1 MLLEKQIQI
10 LVFKVDDNT
19 FENIGEV
26 NQYDSLIWPDK
37 FNGYASFELW
47 APITEENSEY
57 FKKGNILW
65 CGGDNAAVVEIVK
78 STIDD
83 KGTKTFNVKGRT
95 LEMFF
100 TTRIIWGTYNAS
112 NKYASTAM
120 YEVVN
125 QNCVNPTNVNRKIPY
140 LECAE
145 DAVVEIVKSTID
157 DKGTKTFNVKGRTL
171 EMFFTTRIIW
181 GTYNASNKYASTA
194 MYEVVN
200 QNCVNPTNVNRKI
213 PYLECAEDKRIG
225 DKISIQKTGGEVY
238 TILNTIATSSD
249 IGFNVLFRPKEKKLI
264 FEVVAGVDR
273 TVEQNVVDPVEFS
286 TDLEDILS
294 SSYYTN
300 DQDKKSVA
308 LVMGEGEGTSRKSKI
323 SGDNTT
329 KGFGRRELYVDARD
343 IQSESVNEDGTTT
356 TLTPTEYDAA
366 LVNRGDDKLAECKTT
381 ETFEA
386 QIRVFGDVQYE
397 FGKDYQK
404 GDKVTV
410 RDRQLNVVVSA
421 RITEVEEDFDDEYAL
436 VLTFGYSYPT
446 IMQKVKQ
453 QIS

>member
-19 FENIGEV
+19 FDNIGEV
-26 NQYDSLIWPDK
+26 NQYNSLIWPDK

-47 APITEENSEY
+47 APITDENSEY

-83 KGTKTFNVKGRT
+83 NGTKTFNVKGRT
-95 LEMFF
+95 LEMLL

-120 YEVVN
+120 YEIVK
-125 QNCVNPTNVNRKIPY
+125 QNCINP
-140 LECAE
+140 
-145 DAVVEIVKSTID
+145 
-157 DKGTKTFNVKGRTL
+157 
-171 EMFFTTRIIW
+171 
-181 GTYNASNKYASTA
+181 SNT
-194 MYEVVN
+194 
-200 QNCVNPTNVNRKI
+200 NRKI
-213 PYLECAEDKRIG
+213 PYLECAEDKQLG
-225 DKISIQKTGGEVY
+225 GKISIQKTGGEVY
-238 TILNTIATSSD
+238 DALTTIASNED

-264 FEVVAGVDR
+264 FEIVTGVDR
-273 TVEQNVVDPVEFS
+273 TIEQSKVDPVEFS

-300 DQDKKSVA
+300 SQDEKNVA
-308 LVMGEGEGTSRKSKI
+308 FVQGEGDGASRVSEISGNNGLKGFSRK
-323 SGDNTT
+323 
-329 KGFGRRELYVDARD
+329 ELYVDARD
-343 IQSESVNEDGTTT
+343 LQSETVNESGMTIS
-356 TLTPTEYDAA
+356 LTQDEYKAA
-366 LVNRGDDKLAECKTT
+366 LVNRGNDKLSECDIT

-410 RDRQLNVVVSA
+410 RDKQLNVVVSA

-446 IMQKVKQ
+446 IMQKVKR

>member
-65 CGGDNAAVVEIVK
+65 CGGDNAAKVEIVK

-83 KGTKTFNVKGRT
+83 KGNKTFNVKGRT
-95 LEMFF
+95 LEVVL

-120 YEVVN
+120 YEIVN
-125 QNCVNPTNVNRKIPY
+125 QNCVNPTNAK
-140 LECAE
+140 
-145 DAVVEIVKSTID
+145 
-157 DKGTKTFNVKGRTL
+157 
-171 EMFFTTRIIW
+171 
-181 GTYNASNKYASTA
+181 
-194 MYEVVN
+194 
-200 QNCVNPTNVNRKI
+200 RKI
-213 PYLECAEDKRIG
+213 PYLECAEDKQLG
-225 DKISIQKTGGEVY
+225 GKMSVQKTGGDVY
-238 TILNTIATSSD
+238 DSLTTIAGSKD
-249 IGFNVLFRPKEKKLI
+249 LGFNVLFRPKEKKLI

-273 TVEQNVVDPVEFS
+273 TIEQSVVDPVEFS

-300 DQDKKSVA
+300 DQDEKNVA
-308 LVMGEGEGTSRKSKI
+308 FVQGEGDGASRVSQI
-323 SGDNTT
+323 SGNNELE
-329 KGFGRRELYVDARD
+329 GFDRKELYVDARD
-343 IQSESVNEDGTTT
+343 LQSETVNEDGSTTS
-356 TLTPTEYDAA
+356 LTPDEYKAA
-366 LVNRGDDKLAECKTT
+366 LVNRGDDKLSECEVT

>member
-10 LVFKVDDNT
+10 LVFKVDDTT

-78 STIDD
+78 SAIDD

-95 LEMFF
+95 LEMFL

-120 YEVVN
+120 YDIVK
-125 QNCVNPTNVNRKIPY
+125 QNCINPTN
-140 LECAE
+140 
-145 DAVVEIVKSTID
+145 
-157 DKGTKTFNVKGRTL
+157 
-171 EMFFTTRIIW
+171 
-181 GTYNASNKYASTA
+181 AS
-194 MYEVVN
+194 
-200 QNCVNPTNVNRKI
+200 RKI
-213 PYLECAEDKRIG
+213 PYLECAEDKQLG
-225 DKISIQKTGGEVY
+225 GKMSVQKTGGEVY
-238 TILNTIATSSD
+238 DAITTIAGSKD
-249 IGFNVLFRPKEKKLI
+249 LGFNVLFRPKEKKLI

-273 TVEQNVVDPVEFS
+273 TIEQSEVDPVEVS

-300 DQDKKSVA
+300 NQDEKSVA
-308 LVMGEGEGTSRKSKI
+308 LVMGEGEGASRKSKI

>member
-78 STIDD
+78 SAIDD

-95 LEMFF
+95 LEMFL

-120 YEVVN
+120 YDIVN
-125 QNCVNPTNVNRKIPY
+125 QNCINPTNV
-140 LECAE
+140 
-145 DAVVEIVKSTID
+145 S
-157 DKGTKTFNVKGRTL
+157 
-171 EMFFTTRIIW
+171 
-181 GTYNASNKYASTA
+181 
-194 MYEVVN
+194 
-200 QNCVNPTNVNRKI
+200 RKI
-213 PYLECAEDKRIG
+213 PYLECAEDKQLG
-225 DKISIQKTGGEVY
+225 GKMSVQKTGGEVY
-238 TILNTIATSSD
+238 DTLTTIASSKD
-249 IGFNVLFRPKEKKLI
+249 LGFNVLFRPKEKKLI

-273 TVEQNVVDPVEFS
+273 TIEQSEVDPVEFS

-300 DQDKKSVA
+300 NQDEKNVA
-308 LVMGEGEGTSRKSKI
+308 FVQGEGDGTSRVSQI
-323 SGDNTT
+323 SGNNELE
-329 KGFGRRELYVDARD
+329 GFDRKELYVDARD
-343 IQSESVNEDGTTT
+343 LQSETVNEDGTTT
-356 TLTPTEYDAA
+356 SLTPDEYKAA
-366 LVNRGDDKLAECKTT
+366 LINRGDDKLSECEVT

-386 QIRVFGDVQYE
+386 QIRVFGDIQYE

-446 IMQKVKQ
+446 IMQKVKR

>member
-10 LVFKVDDNT
+10 LVFEVNDTT
-19 FENIGEV
+19 FDSIGEV
-26 NQYDSLIWPDK
+26 NQYESLIWPDK

-78 STIDD
+78 SEIDEN
-83 KGTKTFNVKGRT
+83 GTKTYNVKGRT
-95 LEMFF
+95 LEMLL
-100 TTRIIWGTYNAS
+100 TTRIIWGTYNAV
-112 NKYASTAM
+112 NKDTSTAM
-120 YEVVN
+120 YEIVN
-125 QNCVNPTNVNRKIPY
+125 QNCVNPSNDNRKIPY
-140 LECAE
+140 LKLAE
-145 DAVVEIVKSTID
+145 DLKFGGKI
-157 DKGTKTFNVKGRTL
+157 
-171 EMFFTTRIIW
+171 
-181 GTYNASNKYASTA
+181 TY
-194 MYEVVN
+194 
-200 QNCVNPTNVNRKI
+200 
-213 PYLECAEDKRIG
+213 
-225 DKISIQKTGGEVY
+225 QKTGGEVY
-238 TILNTIATSSD
+238 DSLSTIASTYD
-249 IGFNVLFRPKEKKLI
+249 LGFSVLFRPKTKELI
-264 FEVVAGVDR
+264 FEVVEGVDR
-273 TVEQNVVDPVEFS
+273 TVEQSVNDPVEFS
-286 TDLEDILS
+286 TELEDLLS

-300 DQDKKSVA
+300 DQDIKNVA
-308 LVMGEGEGTSRKSKI
+308 FVQGEGSGSSRKSVT
-323 SGDNTT
+323 SGEANS

-343 IQSESVNEDGTTT
+343 LQSTSVDENGEEQNLSPAEYTQV
-356 TLTPTEYDAA
+356 LTQ
-366 LVNRGDDKLAECKTT
+366 RGDDKLSECKTT

-397 FGKDYQK
+397 FGKDYRK

-436 VLTFGYSYPT
+436 ALTFGYSYPT

>member
-10 LVFKVDDNT
+10 LVFKVDDTT

-78 STIDD
+78 SAIDD

-95 LEMFF
+95 LEMFL

-120 YEVVN
+120 YDIVN
-125 QNCVNPTNVNRKIPY
+125 QNCISPTNAR
-140 LECAE
+140 
-145 DAVVEIVKSTID
+145 
-157 DKGTKTFNVKGRTL
+157 
-171 EMFFTTRIIW
+171 
-181 GTYNASNKYASTA
+181 
-194 MYEVVN
+194 
-200 QNCVNPTNVNRKI
+200 RKI
-213 PYLECAEDKRIG
+213 PYLECAEDKQLG
-225 DKISIQKTGGEVY
+225 GKMSVQKTGGEVY
-238 TILNTIATSSD
+238 DALTTIAGSKD
-249 IGFNVLFRPKEKKLI
+249 LGFNVLFRPKEKKLI

-273 TVEQNVVDPVEFS
+273 TIEQSEVDPVEFS

-300 DQDKKSVA
+300 NQDEKNVA
-308 LVMGEGEGTSRKSKI
+308 FVQGEGDGTSRVSQI
-323 SGDNTT
+323 SGNNELE
-329 KGFGRRELYVDARD
+329 GFDRKELYVDARD
-343 IQSESVNEDGTTT
+343 LQSETVNEDGTTT
-356 TLTPTEYDAA
+356 SLTPDEYKAA
-366 LVNRGDDKLAECKTT
+366 LINRGDDKLSECEVT

-386 QIRVFGDVQYE
+386 QIRVFGDIQYE

-446 IMQKVKQ
+446 IMQKVKR

>member
-10 LVFKVDDNT
+10 LVFEVNDTT
-19 FENIGEV
+19 FDSIGEV
-26 NQYDSLIWPDK
+26 NQYESLIWPDK

-78 STIDD
+78 SEIDEN
-83 KGTKTFNVKGRT
+83 GTKTYNVKGRT
-95 LEMFF
+95 LEMLL
-100 TTRIIWGTYNAS
+100 TTRIIWGTYNAV
-112 NKYASTAM
+112 NKDTSTAM
-120 YEVVN
+120 YEIVN
-125 QNCVNPTNVNRKIPY
+125 QNCVNPSNANRKIPY
-140 LECAE
+140 LKLAE
-145 DAVVEIVKSTID
+145 DLKFGGKI
-157 DKGTKTFNVKGRTL
+157 
-171 EMFFTTRIIW
+171 
-181 GTYNASNKYASTA
+181 TY
-194 MYEVVN
+194 
-200 QNCVNPTNVNRKI
+200 
-213 PYLECAEDKRIG
+213 
-225 DKISIQKTGGEVY
+225 QKTGGEVY
-238 TILNTIATSSD
+238 DSLSTIASTYD
-249 IGFNVLFRPKEKKLI
+249 LGFSVLFRPKTKELI
-264 FEVVAGVDR
+264 FEVVEGVDR
-273 TVEQNVVDPVEFS
+273 TVEQSVNDPVEFS
-286 TDLEDILS
+286 TELEDLLS

-300 DQDKKSVA
+300 DQDIKNVA
-308 LVMGEGEGTSRKSKI
+308 FVQGEGSGSSRKSVT
-323 SGDNTT
+323 SGEVNS

-343 IQSESVNEDGTTT
+343 LQSTSVDENGEEQN
-356 TLTPTEYDAA
+356 LSPTEYTQV
-366 LVNRGDDKLAECKTT
+366 LTQRGDDKLSECKTT

-397 FGKDYQK
+397 FGKDYRK

-436 VLTFGYSYPT
+436 ALTFGYSYPT

>member
-65 CGGDNAAVVEIVK
+65 CGGDNAAKVEIVK

-83 KGTKTFNVKGRT
+83 KGNKTFNVKGRT
-95 LEMFF
+95 LEVVL

-120 YEVVN
+120 YEIVN
-125 QNCVNPTNVNRKIPY
+125 QNCVNPTN
-140 LECAE
+140 
-145 DAVVEIVKSTID
+145 
-157 DKGTKTFNVKGRTL
+157 TK
-171 EMFFTTRIIW
+171 
-181 GTYNASNKYASTA
+181 
-194 MYEVVN
+194 
-200 QNCVNPTNVNRKI
+200 RKI
-213 PYLECAEDKRIG
+213 PYLECAEDKQLG
-225 DKISIQKTGGEVY
+225 GKMSVQKTGGDVY
-238 TILNTIATSSD
+238 DSLTTIAGSKD
-249 IGFNVLFRPKEKKLI
+249 LGFNVLFRPKEKKLI

-273 TVEQNVVDPVEFS
+273 TIEQSIVDPVEFS

-300 DQDKKSVA
+300 DQDEKNVA
-308 LVMGEGEGTSRKSKI
+308 FVQGEGDGASRVSQI
-323 SGDNTT
+323 SGNNELE
-329 KGFGRRELYVDARD
+329 GFDRKELYVDARD
-343 IQSESVNEDGTTT
+343 LQSETVNEDGSTTS
-356 TLTPTEYDAA
+356 LTPDEYKAA
-366 LVNRGDDKLAECKTT
+366 LINRGDDKLSECEVT

>member
-1 MLLEKQIQI
+1 MLLEKQNQI
-10 LVFKVDDNT
+10 LVFRLDDT
-19 FENIGEV
+19 AFENIGEV
-26 NQYDSLIWPDK
+26 NQYDSLIWLDK

-57 FKKGNILW
+57 FKKGNVLW

-78 STIDD
+78 SIIDD

-95 LEMFF
+95 LEMIL

-112 NKYASTAM
+112 NKHASTVM
-120 YEVVN
+120 YDIVK
-125 QNCVNPTNVNRKIPY
+125 QNCINPTN
-140 LECAE
+140 
-145 DAVVEIVKSTID
+145 T
-157 DKGTKTFNVKGRTL
+157 
-171 EMFFTTRIIW
+171 
-181 GTYNASNKYASTA
+181 
-194 MYEVVN
+194 
-200 QNCVNPTNVNRKI
+200 NRKI
-213 PYLECAEDKRIG
+213 PYLECAEDKHIG
-225 DKISIQKTGGEVY
+225 DKISIQKTGDEVY
-238 TILNTIATSSD
+238 ATLNTIAASSD

-273 TVEQNVVDPVEFS
+273 TIEQNEVDPVEFS
-286 TDLEDILS
+286 TDFEDILS

-300 DQDKKSVA
+300 NQDEKNVA
-308 LVMGEGEGTSRKSKI
+308 FVQGEGDGTSRISQI
-323 SGDNTT
+323 SGNNELE
-329 KGFGRRELYVDARD
+329 GFGRRELYIDARD

-356 TLTPTEYDAA
+356 SLTPAEYKAA
-366 LVNRGDDKLAECKTT
+366 LINRGDDKLSECEVT

-386 QIRVFGDVQYE
+386 QIRVFGDIQYE
-397 FGKDYQK
+397 FGKDYRK

-410 RDRQLNVVVSA
+410 RDRQLSVVVSA

-446 IMQKVKQ
+446 IMQKVKR

>member
-78 STIDD
+78 SAIDD

-95 LEMFF
+95 LEMLL

-120 YEVVN
+120 YDIVK
-125 QNCVNPTNVNRKIPY
+125 QNCISPTN
-140 LECAE
+140 
-145 DAVVEIVKSTID
+145 
-157 DKGTKTFNVKGRTL
+157 
-171 EMFFTTRIIW
+171 
-181 GTYNASNKYASTA
+181 AS
-194 MYEVVN
+194 
-200 QNCVNPTNVNRKI
+200 RKI
-213 PYLECAEDKRIG
+213 PYLECAEDKQLG
-225 DKISIQKTGGEVY
+225 GKMSVQKTGGEVY
-238 TILNTIATSSD
+238 DAITTIAGSKD
-249 IGFNVLFRPKEKKLI
+249 LGFNMLFRPKEKKLI

-273 TVEQNVVDPVEFS
+273 TIEQSEVDPVEFS

-300 DQDKKSVA
+300 NQDEKNVA
-308 LVMGEGEGTSRKSKI
+308 FIQGEGDGASRVSQI
-323 SGDNTT
+323 SGNNEL
-329 KGFGRRELYVDARD
+329 KGFDRKELYVDARD
-343 IQSESVNEDGTTT
+343 LQSETVNEDGTTT
-356 TLTPTEYDAA
+356 SLTPDEYKAA
-366 LVNRGDDKLAECKTT
+366 LINRGDDKLSECEVT

-386 QIRVFGDVQYE
+386 QIRVFGDIQYE

-446 IMQKVKQ
+446 IMQKVKR

>member
-10 LVFKVDDNT
+10 LVFKVDDAT

-65 CGGDNAAVVEIVK
+65 CGGDNAAIVEIVK

-95 LEMFF
+95 LEMIL

-125 QNCVNPTNVNRKIPY
+125 QNCVNPTNI
-140 LECAE
+140 
-145 DAVVEIVKSTID
+145 S
-157 DKGTKTFNVKGRTL
+157 
-171 EMFFTTRIIW
+171 
-181 GTYNASNKYASTA
+181 
-194 MYEVVN
+194 
-200 QNCVNPTNVNRKI
+200 RKI
-213 PYLECAEDKRIG
+213 PYLECAEDKNIG

-238 TILNTIATSSD
+238 AMLNTIAASSD

-273 TVEQNVVDPVEFS
+273 TIEQNEVDPVEFS

-300 DQDKKSVA
+300 NQDEKSVA
-308 LVMGEGEGTSRKSKI
+308 LVMGGGEGASRKSKI

-356 TLTPTEYDAA
+356 TLTPAEYDAA

-397 FGKDYQK
+397 FGKDYRK
-404 GDKVTV
+404 GDEVTV

-446 IMQKVKQ
+446 IMQKMKQ

>member
-10 LVFKVDDNT
+10 LVFKVNDNT

-26 NQYDSLIWPDK
+26 NQYNSLIWPDK

-47 APITEENSEY
+47 APITDENSEY

-65 CGGDNAAVVEIVK
+65 CGGNNAAVIEIVK

-83 KGTKTFNVKGRT
+83 EGTKTFNVKGRT
-95 LEMFF
+95 LEMFL

-112 NKYASTAM
+112 NKYVSTAM
-120 YEVVN
+120 YEIVK
-125 QNCVNPTNVNRKIPY
+125 QNCI
-140 LECAE
+140 
-145 DAVVEIVKSTID
+145 
-157 DKGTKTFNVKGRTL
+157 
-171 EMFFTTRIIW
+171 
-181 GTYNASNKYASTA
+181 
-194 MYEVVN
+194 
-200 QNCVNPTNVNRKI
+200 NPTNVNRKI
-213 PYLECAEDKRIG
+213 PYLECAEDKQLG
-225 DKISIQKTGGEVY
+225 GKMSVQKTGGEVY
-238 TILNTIATSSD
+238 NAITTIANSKD
-249 IGFNVLFRPKEKKLI
+249 LGFNILFRPKEKKLI

-273 TVEQNVVDPVEFS
+273 TIEQSKVDSIEFS

-294 SSYYTN
+294 SSYYSN
-300 DQDKKSVA
+300 SQDEKNVA
-308 LVMGEGEGTSRKSKI
+308 FVQGEGDGASRISQI
-323 SGDNTT
+323 SGNNEL
-329 KGFGRRELYVDARD
+329 KGFDRKELYVDARD
-343 IQSESVNEDGTTT
+343 LQSETVNEDDTITS
-356 TLTPTEYDAA
+356 LTPDEYKAA
-366 LVNRGDDKLAECKTT
+366 LINRGDNKLSECNIT

-421 RITEVEEDFDDEYAL
+421 RITEVEEDFGDEYAL

-446 IMQKVKQ
+446 IMQKVKR

>member
-10 LVFKVDDNT
+10 LVFKVDDTT

-26 NQYDSLIWPDK
+26 NQYNSLIWPDK

-47 APITEENSEY
+47 APITDENSEY

-65 CGGDNAAVVEIVK
+65 CGGDNAAVIEIVK

-95 LEMFF
+95 LEMIL

-112 NKYASTAM
+112 NKYTSTVM
-120 YEVVN
+120 YEIVN
-125 QNCVNPTNVNRKIPY
+125 QNCVNPTNV
-140 LECAE
+140 
-145 DAVVEIVKSTID
+145 S
-157 DKGTKTFNVKGRTL
+157 
-171 EMFFTTRIIW
+171 
-181 GTYNASNKYASTA
+181 
-194 MYEVVN
+194 
-200 QNCVNPTNVNRKI
+200 RKI
-213 PYLECAEDKRIG
+213 PYLECAEDKQLG
-225 DKISIQKTGGEVY
+225 GKMSIQKTGGEAY
-238 TILNTIATSSD
+238 DALTTIASSKD
-249 IGFNVLFRPKEKKLI
+249 LGFNMLFRPKEKKFI

-273 TVEQNVVDPVEFS
+273 TIEQSEVDPVEFS

-300 DQDKKSVA
+300 NQDEKSIA
-308 LVMGEGEGTSRKSKI
+308 LVMGEEEGASRKSKI
-323 SGDNTT
+323 SGDNTA
-329 KGFGRRELYVDARD
+329 KGFSRRELYVDARD

-356 TLTPTEYDAA
+356 TLTPEEYDAA
-366 LVNRGDDKLAECKTT
+366 LVNRGDDKLTECKTT

-410 RDRQLNVVVSA
+410 RDKQLGVVVSA

>member
-10 LVFKVDDNT
+10 LVFKVDDTT

-78 STIDD
+78 SAIDD
-83 KGTKTFNVKGRT
+83 KGIKTFNVKGRT
-95 LEMFF
+95 LEMFL

-120 YEVVN
+120 YDIVN
-125 QNCVNPTNVNRKIPY
+125 QNCINPTNV
-140 LECAE
+140 
-145 DAVVEIVKSTID
+145 S
-157 DKGTKTFNVKGRTL
+157 
-171 EMFFTTRIIW
+171 
-181 GTYNASNKYASTA
+181 
-194 MYEVVN
+194 
-200 QNCVNPTNVNRKI
+200 RKI
-213 PYLECAEDKRIG
+213 PYLECAEDKQLG
-225 DKISIQKTGGEVY
+225 GKMSVQKTGGDVY
-238 TILNTIATSSD
+238 DAITTIAGSKD
-249 IGFNVLFRPKEKKLI
+249 LGFNVLFRPKEKKLI

-273 TVEQNVVDPVEFS
+273 TIEQSEVDPVEFS

-300 DQDKKSVA
+300 NQDEKNVA
-308 LVMGEGEGTSRKSKI
+308 FVQGEGDGTSRVSQI
-323 SGDNTT
+323 SGNNEL
-329 KGFGRRELYVDARD
+329 KGFDRKELYVDARD
-343 IQSESVNEDGTTT
+343 LQSETVNEDGTTT
-356 TLTPTEYDAA
+356 SLTPDEYKAA
-366 LVNRGDDKLAECKTT
+366 LINRGDDKLSECEVT

-386 QIRVFGDVQYE
+386 QIRVFGDIQYE

-446 IMQKVKQ
+446 IMQKVKR

>member
-19 FENIGEV
+19 FDNIGEV
-26 NQYDSLIWPDK
+26 NQYNSLIWPDK

-47 APITEENSEY
+47 APITDENSEY

-65 CGGDNAAVVEIVK
+65 CGGNNAAVVEIVK

-83 KGTKTFNVKGRT
+83 NGTKTFNVKGRT
-95 LEMFF
+95 LEVLL

-125 QNCVNPTNVNRKIPY
+125 QNCVNPTN
-140 LECAE
+140 A
-145 DAVVEIVKSTID
+145 
-157 DKGTKTFNVKGRTL
+157 
-171 EMFFTTRIIW
+171 
-181 GTYNASNKYASTA
+181 
-194 MYEVVN
+194 
-200 QNCVNPTNVNRKI
+200 NRKI
-213 PYLECAEDKRIG
+213 PYLECAEDKHIG

-238 TILNTIATSSD
+238 ATLNTIAASSD

-273 TVEQNVVDPVEFS
+273 TTEQSEVDPVEFS

-300 DQDKKSVA
+300 SQDEKNVA
-308 LVMGEGEGTSRKSKI
+308 LVQGEGDGASRISQI
-323 SGDNTT
+323 SGNNVL
-329 KGFGRRELYVDARD
+329 KGFDRKELYVDARD
-343 IQSESVNEDGTTT
+343 VQSETVSESGDTIS
-356 TLTPTEYDAA
+356 LTPDEYKAA
-366 LVNRGDDKLAECKTT
+366 LINRGNDKLSECNIT

-446 IMQKVKQ
+446 IMQKVKR

>member
-10 LVFKVDDNT
+10 LVFKVDDTT

-78 STIDD
+78 SAIDD

-120 YEVVN
+120 YDIVN
-125 QNCVNPTNVNRKIPY
+125 QNCINPTN
-140 LECAE
+140 
-145 DAVVEIVKSTID
+145 
-157 DKGTKTFNVKGRTL
+157 
-171 EMFFTTRIIW
+171 
-181 GTYNASNKYASTA
+181 AS
-194 MYEVVN
+194 
-200 QNCVNPTNVNRKI
+200 RKI
-213 PYLECAEDKRIG
+213 PYLECAEDKQLG
-225 DKISIQKTGGEVY
+225 GKMSVQKTGGEVY
-238 TILNTIATSSD
+238 DTLTTIASSKD
-249 IGFNVLFRPKEKKLI
+249 LGFNVLFRPKEKKLI

-273 TVEQNVVDPVEFS
+273 TIEQSEVDPVEFS

-300 DQDKKSVA
+300 NQDEKNVA
-308 LVMGEGEGTSRKSKI
+308 FIQGEGDGASRISQTSGNNELEGFSRK
-323 SGDNTT
+323 
-329 KGFGRRELYVDARD
+329 ELYVDARD
-343 IQSESVNEDGTTT
+343 LQSETVNEDGTTT
-356 TLTPTEYDAA
+356 SLTPDEYKAA
-366 LVNRGDDKLAECKTT
+366 LINRGDDKLSECEVT

-386 QIRVFGDVQYE
+386 QIRVS
-397 FGKDYQK
+397 
-404 GDKVTV
+404 
-410 RDRQLNVVVSA
+410 VSY
-421 RITEVEEDFDDEYAL
+421 TH
-436 VLTFGYSYPT
+436 LTLPT
-446 IMQKVKQ
+446 IA
-453 QIS
+453 

>member
-10 LVFKVDDNT
+10 LVFKVDDTT

-78 STIDD
+78 SAIDD

-95 LEMFF
+95 LEMFL

-120 YEVVN
+120 YDIVN
-125 QNCVNPTNVNRKIPY
+125 QNCISPTNISRKIPH
-140 LECAE
+140 
-145 DAVVEIVKSTID
+145 
-157 DKGTKTFNVKGRTL
+157 
-171 EMFFTTRIIW
+171 
-181 GTYNASNKYASTA
+181 
-194 MYEVVN
+194 
-200 QNCVNPTNVNRKI
+200 
-213 PYLECAEDKRIG
+213 LECAEDKQLGGKMSVQR
-225 DKISIQKTGGEVY
+225 TGGEVY
-238 TILNTIATSSD
+238 DALTTIAGSKD
-249 IGFNVLFRPKEKKLI
+249 LGFNILFRPKEEKLI

-273 TVEQNVVDPVEFS
+273 TIEQSEVDPVEFS

-300 DQDKKSVA
+300 NQDEKNVA
-308 LVMGEGEGTSRKSKI
+308 FIQGEGDGASRVSQI
-323 SGDNTT
+323 SGNNELE
-329 KGFGRRELYVDARD
+329 GFNRKELYVDARD
-343 IQSESVNEDGTTT
+343 LQSETVNEDGTTT
-356 TLTPTEYDAA
+356 SLTPDEYKAA
-366 LVNRGDDKLAECKTT
+366 LINRGDDKLSECEVT

-386 QIRVFGDVQYE
+386 QIRVFGDIQYE

-446 IMQKVKQ
+446 IMQKVKR

>member
-10 LVFKVDDNT
+10 LVFKVDDTT

-47 APITEENSEY
+47 APITDENSEY

-65 CGGDNAAVVEIVK
+65 CGGDNAAIVEIVK

-125 QNCVNPTNVNRKIPY
+125 QNCVNPTN
-140 LECAE
+140 A
-145 DAVVEIVKSTID
+145 
-157 DKGTKTFNVKGRTL
+157 
-171 EMFFTTRIIW
+171 
-181 GTYNASNKYASTA
+181 
-194 MYEVVN
+194 
-200 QNCVNPTNVNRKI
+200 NRKI
-213 PYLECAEDKRIG
+213 PYLECAEDKYIG

-238 TILNTIATSSD
+238 ATLNTIAASSD

-273 TVEQNVVDPVEFS
+273 TIEQSEVDPVEFS

-300 DQDKKSVA
+300 NQDEKSVA
-308 LVMGEGEGTSRKSKI
+308 LVMGEGEGASRKSKI

-366 LVNRGDDKLAECKTT
+366 LVNRGDDKLTECKTT